1 MATLP
6 ELLKMLVDMG
16 GSDLHIAT
24 ATPPQVRVNGELT
37 RLQLPELQPNETKQL
52 VYSVLTDA
60 QKKRFEESME
70 LDFSFGIKTL
80 GARFRCNVFSQR
92 GAVGAVYRLIPEK
105 IRAFG
110 ELGLPSVLAT
120 LADRPRGLVLVTGPT
135 GSGKSTT
142 LAAMIDKI
150 NAERHGHILTIE
162 DPIEYIHQHK
172 NCLVNQREVHSDTGS
187 FSVALRAA
195 LREDPDIVLIGE
207 MRDLETVEAALRIAE
222 TGHLTFG
229 TLHTNSAAQTIN
241 RIIDIFPSGQQAQI
255 RTQLSLVLEGIVCQ
269 ALLPRA
275 DGKGRVVSLEILV
288 PTPAI
293 RNLIRDDKIHQI
305 YGSMQTGQDKFGMQ
319 TANQSLASLHQ
330 KRLITLDTAMGA
342 SSNRD
347 ELQDM
352 ITRGVG
358 VVAGAGMGRTPGT
371 VPGARPPVRT

>member
-1 MATLP
+1 MTTLP
-6 ELLKMLVDMG
+6 ELLKMTVELD

-24 ATPPQVRVNGELT
+24 ETPPQVRVHGELK
-37 RLQLPELQPNETKQL
+37 RLQLPHLTASETKQL

-70 LDFSFGIKTL
+70 LDFSFGIRGL
-80 GARFRCNVFSQR
+80 ARFRCNVFQQR
-92 GAVGAVYRLIPEK
+92 GAVGAVFRLIPEK

-110 ELGLPSVLAT
+110 DLGLPSVLAN
-120 LADRPRGLVLVTGPT
+120 LADRPRGLVLITGPT

-142 LAAMIDKI
+142 LAAMLDKI
-150 NAERHGHILTIE
+150 NSERYGHILTIE

-187 FSVALRAA
+187 FSAALRAA

-207 MRDLETVEAALRIAE
+207 MRDLETVEAALKIAE
-222 TGHLTFG
+222 TGHLTFA

-241 RIIDIFPSGQQAQI
+241 RIIDIFPANQQSQI

-275 DGKGRVVSLEILV
+275 DGKGRVCSLEIMV

-305 YGSMQTGQDKFGMQ
+305 YGSMQAGQEKLGMQ
-319 TANQSLASLHQ
+319 TANQSLASLYM
-330 KRLITLDTAMGA
+330 KRLITLETALTA
-342 SSNRD
+342 SSNKD

-352 ITRGVG
+352 INRGVG
-358 VVAGAGMGRTPGT
+358 VVAGAGLGRTAGSAA
-371 VPGARPPVRT
+371 ARPART

>member
-1 MATLP
+1 M
-6 ELLKMLVDMG
+6 VDMQ

-24 ATPPQVRVNGELT
+24 QTPPQVRVHGHLQ
-37 RLQLPELQPNETKQL
+37 RLQLPELTPGETKNL
-52 VYSVLTDA
+52 VYSVLTDS

-70 LDFSFGIKTL
+70 LDFSFGIKAI
-80 GARFRCNVFSQR
+80 GSRFRCNVFNQR

-105 IRAFG
+105 IRTFQ
-110 ELGLPSVLAT
+110 ELGLPQVLAT
-120 LADRPRGLVLVTGPT
+120 LAERPRGLVLITGPT

-142 LAAMIDKI
+142 LAAMLDKI
-150 NAERHGHILTIE
+150 NTERHDHILTIE
-162 DPIEYIHQHK
+162 DPIEYIHPHK

-187 FSVALRAA
+187 FSNALRAA

-207 MRDLETVEAALRIAE
+207 MRDLETVEAALKIAE

-241 RIIDIFPSGQQAQI
+241 RIIDIFPANQQAQI

-275 DGKGRVVSLEILV
+275 DGKGRVCSLEIMV

-305 YGSMQTGQDKFGMQ
+305 YGAMQTGQEKLGMQ
-319 TANQSLASLHQ
+319 TANQSLASLFM
-330 KRLITLDTAMGA
+330 KRLISQDTALGA
-342 SSNRD
+342 SSNKD
-347 ELQDM
+347 ELVDM
-352 ITRGVG
+352 MNRGVG
-358 VVAGAGMGRTPGT
+358 VVAGAGLNR
-371 VPGARPPVRT
+371 PGAAAIPRPPARTGS